1 MKYYARFLCCLV
13 MTFATEAS
21 AQGPAP
27 GLWDALTLRQPY
39 EAHRESSSNADL
51 TSNGDSTAIRPGA
64 TLTLL
69 DADGPGVITH
79 FWNTIA
85 AFDPFA
91 GRSVVLRI
99 YYDGQEK
106 PSVQVP
112 LGDFF
117 GVGHGAQK
125 SFTSAPVS
133 VSANGLARSCYWHI
147 PFRKHIK
154 VTMANESPT
163 YPVEDFYYYLDWQKR
178 DSLPEDTMYFHAR
191 YEQSMPAAPGHYT
204 ILQTQGEGHY
214 LGTVYSVQ
222 QVELGWFGEGDDF
235 IYIDGSKTPQLRGT
249 GTEDY
254 FNDAWGFR
262 EFCTPYHGVTLYEGV
277 FPGDRVTAYRWHIAD
292 PIPFRKSL
300 RVTIEHRGSVFDE
313 TAKGGVVS
321 MASSTQR
328 PDWISSVAFWYQY
341 PAVTIDE
348 QLPPADKRIAP
359 YRVIPVKSLTCRA
372 EPSETVKPSYVGVN
386 YSTGSNNASIEFDF
400 QLDKPGRYRISG
412 LFEDSI
418 AGAIW
423 QPLLDGRQIGRPINM
438 VVPDSGLAW
447 HDLDLHDLEAGKH
460 TLRFAKV
467 DQTAPATRSI
477 RFSTTL
483 FTLEYLTLLR
493 LEDMEGYHKLYN
505 ELRAKK

>member
-1 MKYYARFLCCLV
+1 MAI
-13 MTFATEAS
+13 AS
-21 AQGPAP
+21 DALAQETM
-27 GLWDALTLRQPY
+27 DALTLRQPY
-39 EAHRESSSNADL
+39 EARRESSSNADL
-51 TSNGDSTAIRPGA
+51 AKNGDSVPILPGG

-117 GVGHGAQK
+117 GVGHGAHK

-133 VSANGLARSCYWHI
+133 VSAGGLARSCYWHM

-154 VTMANESPT
+154 VTVTNESLT
-163 YPVEDFYYYLDWQKR
+163 YPVGSFYYYLDWQKR
-178 DSLPEDTMYFHAR
+178 DSLPVDTMYFHAQYR
-191 YEQSMPAAPGHYT
+191 QSMPAAPGHYK
-204 ILQTQGEGHY
+204 ILETSGQGHY
-214 LGTVYSVQ
+214 VGTVYSVQ

-235 IYIDGSKTPQLRGT
+235 FYIDGAQTPQLRGT

-262 EFCTPYHGVTLYEGV
+262 EFATPYHGVSLYEGV
-277 FPGDRVTAYRWHIAD
+277 FPGDRLTAYRWHIAD

-300 RVTIEHRGSVFDE
+300 RVMIEHRGSVFDE
-313 TAKGGVVS
+313 TAEGGVVS
-321 MASSTQR
+321 LAGSNER
-328 PDWISSVAFWYQY
+328 PDWISSVAFWYQD
-341 PAVTIDE
+341 PPVEIDE
-348 QLPPADKRIAP
+348 PLPEVALRIAP
-359 YRVIPVKSLTCRA
+359 YRVIPVKSLACRA
-372 EPSETVKPSYVGVN
+372 EPPETVKPAHVGVSFLTEAN
-386 YSTGSNNASIEFDF
+386 DASIEFDF
-400 QLDKPGRYRISG
+400 QIDKSGRYRISG

-418 AGAIW
+418 AGGIW
-423 QPLLDGRQIGRPINM
+423 QPSLDGQSVGPPINM
-438 VVPDSGLAW
+438 VVPDSGFAW

-467 DQTAPATRSI
+467 DQTAPATRSV
-477 RFSTTL
+477 RFPTTA

-493 LEDMEGYHKLYN
+493 LEDMAGYHQLYN
-505 ELRAKK
+505 ELRAKKK